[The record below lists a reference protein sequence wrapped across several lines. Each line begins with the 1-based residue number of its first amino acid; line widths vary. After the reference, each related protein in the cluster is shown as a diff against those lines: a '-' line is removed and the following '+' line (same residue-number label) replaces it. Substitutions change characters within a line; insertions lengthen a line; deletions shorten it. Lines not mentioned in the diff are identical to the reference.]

1 MKFLLQTNVVMQA
14 LWILALLC
22 AIVEPIYILYIA
34 FFMGINHMVFSLIL
48 LIAKGRKS
56 HLLQHLI
63 WSSVYLTLF
72 ITYVSVGR
80 SVTNV
85 ELSEDLFQILASV
98 PPILLALSYWYVS
111 FVKLNP
117 FKKTE
122 HNVFDI

>member
-63 WSSVYLTLF
+63 FFSVYLTLF

-80 SVTNV
+80 SMTNV